1 MDEYYVKLSIIIN
14 NDVSGLKKEIDIE
27 KIFDRVDV
35 ANSKDVGKILIIGGA
50 GVGKSTLLQYM
61 VYQWSIG
68 KFW

>member
-1 MDEYYVKLSIIIN
+1 MKDYYVKLSLIIN

-27 KIFDRVDV
+27 KIFDRVDG
-35 ANSKDVGKILIIGGA
+35 ANSNDVGKILIIGGA

-68 KFW
+68 KIW